1 MRWVRRFVPE
11 LEKRWNRFVRKAVR
25 SWRVDETYVKIRGEW
40 TYRALCALAQF
51 DFFTRPALG
60 LLAEAEAQTG
70 SGRSVAACDP
80 LDLEAFIEKRLEPVE
95 MLDPRL
101 GLVNRAKMHV
111 QFHRKVRAEAQARL
125 APPEPRSSGTE

>member
-70 SGRSVAACDP
+70 SDRVGSGRVGSVGSSMRPP
-80 LDLEAFIEKRLEPVE
+80 LISRRSLKR
-95 MLDPRL
+95 
-101 GLVNRAKMHV
+101 G
-111 QFHRKVRAEAQARL
+111 
-125 APPEPRSSGTE
+125 SSQSKCSTQGSVW